1 LRLPLRVLLLPAHGR
16 QSGAHV
22 RHPLLRESNLPLY
35 ELAPPLITRRYRVE
49 VPPILCQLSRQ
60 LYISFLLKCLSLV
73 PWPGHVA
80 QDNGPVAKRT
90 PTSRRI
96 IPLARNLW
104 KSCAFLKSTT
114 SETRTLTHG
123 RNQPPH
129 LIRLARQD
137 LPRGVKVTAGGNV
150 VHALAC

>member
-1 LRLPLRVLLLPAHGR
+1 
-16 QSGAHV
+16 
-22 RHPLLRESNLPLY
+22 
-35 ELAPPLITRRYRVE
+35 
-49 VPPILCQLSRQ
+49 
-60 LYISFLLKCLSLV
+60 
-73 PWPGHVA
+73 
-80 QDNGPVAKRT
+80 
-90 PTSRRI
+90 
-96 IPLARNLW
+96 
-104 KSCAFLKSTT
+104 LKSTT